1 MMMIYK
7 VLFTG
12 AILLMVQGCSTMGMV
27 ARDDV
32 IRTYKGE
39 GTWGYYSEAAEGKFE
54 NKLKQN
60 NSEGDMVIISKAS
73 GFELRRIQE
82 VADN

>member
-1 MMMIYK
+1 MMIYK

>member
-1 MMMIYK
+1 MIYK

-12 AILLMVQGCSTMGMV
+12 AILLMVQGYSTMGMV